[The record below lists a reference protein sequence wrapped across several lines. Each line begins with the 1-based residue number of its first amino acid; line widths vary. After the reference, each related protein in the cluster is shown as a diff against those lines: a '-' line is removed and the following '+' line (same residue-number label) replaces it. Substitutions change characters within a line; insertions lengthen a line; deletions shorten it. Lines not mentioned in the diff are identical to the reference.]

1 MSNIVPF
8 QDMQQ
13 MAKAIADSKLFGLT
27 DVNQVLALGMVAQ
40 AEGHAFATAARDYH
54 VIQGRPALKADA
66 MMARFQSA
74 GGKVN
79 WEVYTDEQVTGI
91 FSHPNGGSLSV
102 TWTIDQARSIGL
114 VKPGSGW
121 QKFPRAML
129 RSRCISEGIRS
140 VYPGS
145 VTGFYSPE
153 EVADFDDK
161 PRTTRDM
168 GKLNDN
174 PIVETVPVA
183 VITEDGEVL
192 DAPVIADI
200 AGIESDALY
209 PLYLP
214 DGTIYS
220 SHDTKDQ
227 WCVAYVNM
235 TTKLFNSQK
244 MDAGTKQHK
253 ITAFRDANEKVRTS
267 LSKTDQIALTQMIA
281 QHKSAAVTVHDLKK
295 YGE

>member
-13 MAKAIADSKLFGLT
+13 MAKAIADSRLFGLT

-40 AEGHAFATAARDYH
+40 AEGYPFATAARDYH

-66 MMARFQSA
+66 MMARFQAA

-79 WEVYTDEQVTGI
+79 WEVYTDEKVTGT
-91 FSHPNGGSLSV
+91 FSHPNGGSLVV
-102 TWTIDQARSIGL
+102 TWTLDQARSIGL

-153 EVADFDDK
+153 EVQDFEPVK
-161 PRTTRDM
+161 TRDM
-168 GKLNDN
+168 GRFDATPLKPLEQIPEIVSEDVLEASE
-174 PIVETVPVA
+174 PI
-183 VITEDGEVL
+183 
-192 DAPVIADI
+192 
-200 AGIESDALY
+200 
-209 PLYLP
+209 
-214 DGTIYS
+214 GTIALMVPDS
-220 SHDTKDQ
+220 DTPYLHAFDAEDWILQFATLCEKIGKSK
-227 WCVAYVNM
+227 
-235 TTKLFNSQK
+235 KLDGGARK
-244 MDAGTKQHK
+244 EKCKAL
-253 ITAFRDANEKVRTS
+253 ARANEGYIETFS
-267 LSKTDQIALTQMIA
+267 ALQKTVLNQAIANA
-281 QHKSAAVTVHDLKK
+281 
-295 YGE
+295 GET

>member
-8 QDMQQ
+8 VEMQQ
-13 MAKAIADSKLFGLT
+13 MAKAIADSRLFGLT
-27 DVNQVLALGMVAQ
+27 DINQVLALGMVAQ

-66 MMARFQSA
+66 MMARFQAA

-79 WEVYTDEQVTGI
+79 WEVYTDERVTGS

-102 TWTIDQARSIGL
+102 TWTIEQARSIGL

-153 EVADFDDK
+153 EVADFEPPK
-161 PRTTRDM
+161 TRDIGRFDATPLKPLEQIPEIVSEAVLEASEPTGTVALM
-168 GKLNDN
+168 VPDSDTPYLYAFDTEDWILQFATLCEKIGKSKKLNG
-174 PIVETVPVA
+174 
-183 VITEDGEVL
+183 GERK
-192 DAPVIADI
+192 
-200 AGIESDALY
+200 EKCKAL
-209 PLYLP
+209 
-214 DGTIYS
+214 
-220 SHDTKDQ
+220 
-227 WCVAYVNM
+227 A
-235 TTKLFNSQK
+235 
-244 MDAGTKQHK
+244 
-253 ITAFRDANEKVRTS
+253 RANEGYIETFS
-267 LSKTDQIALTQMIA
+267 AIQKTVLNQAIANA
-281 QHKSAAVTVHDLKK
+281 
-295 YGE
+295 GETE

>member
-13 MAKAIADSKLFGLT
+13 MAKAIADSRLFGLT

-40 AEGHAFATAARDYH
+40 AEGYPFATAARDYH

-66 MMARFQSA
+66 MMARFQAA

-79 WEVYTDEQVTGI
+79 WEVYTDEKVTGT
-91 FSHPNGGSLSV
+91 FSHPNGGSLVV
-102 TWTIDQARSIGL
+102 TWTLDQARSIGL

-153 EVADFDDK
+153 EVQDFEPVK
-161 PRTTRDM
+161 TRDM
-168 GKLNDN
+168 GRFDATPLKPLEQLPEIVSEDVLEADRPIATIPLMVPDSQDPYNYALDQEDWILQFATLCEKIGKSKKLNG
-174 PIVETVPVA
+174 
-183 VITEDGEVL
+183 GERK
-192 DAPVIADI
+192 
-200 AGIESDALY
+200 EKCKAL
-209 PLYLP
+209 
-214 DGTIYS
+214 
-220 SHDTKDQ
+220 
-227 WCVAYVNM
+227 A
-235 TTKLFNSQK
+235 
-244 MDAGTKQHK
+244 
-253 ITAFRDANEKVRTS
+253 RANEGYIETFS
-267 LSKTDQIALTQMIA
+267 AIQKTVLNQAIANA
-281 QHKSAAVTVHDLKK
+281 
-295 YGE
+295 

>member
-8 QDMQQ
+8 ADMQQ
-13 MAKAIADSKLFGLT
+13 MAKAIADSRLFGLT

-79 WEVYTDEQVTGI
+79 WEVYTDEKVTGI
-91 FSHPNGGSLSV
+91 FSHPNGGSLAV
-102 TWTIDQARSIGL
+102 TWTLDQARSIGL

-153 EVADFDDK
+153 EVADFEPPK
-161 PRTTRDM
+161 TRDM
-168 GKLNDN
+168 GRFDATPLKPLEQLPEIVSEDVLEASE
-174 PIVETVPVA
+174 PI
-183 VITEDGEVL
+183 
-192 DAPVIADI
+192 
-200 AGIESDALY
+200 
-209 PLYLP
+209 
-214 DGTIYS
+214 GTIALMVPDMEEAYLFAI
-220 SHDTKDQ
+220 DQDQ
-227 WCVAYVNM
+227 WIEHFSALCQKIGKSK
-235 TTKLFNSQK
+235 KLDGGARKEKCKALARANQGYIDTMSDVQK
-244 MDAGTKQHK
+244 TILNQA
-253 ITAFRDANEKVRTS
+253 
-267 LSKTDQIALTQMIA
+267 IALA
-281 QHKSAAVTVHDLKK
+281 
-295 YGE
+295 GETE

>member
-8 QDMQQ
+8 VEMQQ
-13 MAKAIADSKLFGLT
+13 MAKAIADSRLFGLT
-27 DVNQVLALGMVAQ
+27 DINQVLALGMVAQ

-79 WEVYTDEQVTGI
+79 WEVYTDERVTGT
-91 FSHPNGGSLSV
+91 FSHPNGGSLVV
-102 TWTIDQARSIGL
+102 TWTIEQARSIGL

-153 EVADFDDK
+153 EVADFEPPK
-161 PRTTRDM
+161 TRDM
-168 GKLNDN
+168 GRFDATPLKPLEQLPENAVEDVLEASEPIGTIALMVPDSDTPYLYAFDAEDWILQFATLCEKIGKSKKLNG
-174 PIVETVPVA
+174 
-183 VITEDGEVL
+183 GERK
-192 DAPVIADI
+192 
-200 AGIESDALY
+200 EKCKAL
-209 PLYLP
+209 
-214 DGTIYS
+214 
-220 SHDTKDQ
+220 
-227 WCVAYVNM
+227 A
-235 TTKLFNSQK
+235 
-244 MDAGTKQHK
+244 
-253 ITAFRDANEKVRTS
+253 RANEGYIETFS
-267 LSKTDQIALTQMIA
+267 AIQKTVLNQAIAHA
-281 QHKSAAVTVHDLKK
+281 
-295 YGE
+295 GETE

>member
-8 QDMQQ
+8 VEMQQ
-13 MAKAIADSKLFGLT
+13 MAKAIADSRLFGLT

-66 MMARFQSA
+66 MMARFQAA

-79 WEVYTDEQVTGI
+79 WDVYTDEKVTGI

-153 EVADFDDK
+153 EVQDFEPVKTKDLGRFDATPLK
-161 PRTTRDM
+161 PLPELVENAVEDV
-168 GKLNDN
+168 LEASE
-174 PIVETVPVA
+174 PI
-183 VITEDGEVL
+183 
-192 DAPVIADI
+192 
-200 AGIESDALY
+200 
-209 PLYLP
+209 
-214 DGTIYS
+214 GTIPLMVPDTEEPYLYAFDQEQWIYHFS
-220 SHDTKDQ
+220 SLCQKIGKAKKLDGGERKEKCKSLARANQGYIDTMSD
-227 WCVAYVNM
+227 V
-235 TTKLFNSQK
+235 QK
-244 MDAGTKQHK
+244 TILNQA
-253 ITAFRDANEKVRTS
+253 
-267 LSKTDQIALTQMIA
+267 IALA
-281 QHKSAAVTVHDLKK
+281 
-295 YGE
+295 GETE

>member
-8 QDMQQ
+8 ADMQQ
-13 MAKAIADSKLFGLT
+13 MAKAIADSRLFGLT

-66 MMARFQSA
+66 MMARFQAA

-79 WEVYTDEQVTGI
+79 WEVYTDERVTGT
-91 FSHPNGGSLSV
+91 FSHPNGGTLSV
-102 TWTIDQARSIGL
+102 TWTIEQARSIGL

-153 EVADFDDK
+153 EVADFEPPK
-161 PRTTRDM
+161 TRDM
-168 GKLNDN
+168 GRFDATPLKPLPELVENAVEDVLEPSE
-174 PIVETVPVA
+174 PI
-183 VITEDGEVL
+183 
-192 DAPVIADI
+192 
-200 AGIESDALY
+200 
-209 PLYLP
+209 
-214 DGTIYS
+214 GTIALMVPDMEEAYLFAI
-220 SHDTKDQ
+220 DQDQ
-227 WCVAYVNM
+227 WIEHFASLCQKIGKSK
-235 TTKLFNSQK
+235 KLDGGARKEKCKALARANQGYIDTMSDVQK
-244 MDAGTKQHK
+244 TILNQAIAHAGET
-253 ITAFRDANEKVRTS
+253 E
-267 LSKTDQIALTQMIA
+267 
-281 QHKSAAVTVHDLKK
+281 
-295 YGE
+295 

>member
-8 QDMQQ
+8 VDMQQ
-13 MAKAIADSKLFGLT
+13 MAKAIADSRLFGLT

-66 MMARFQSA
+66 MMARFQAA

-79 WEVYTDEQVTGI
+79 WEVYTDEKVTGT
-91 FSHPNGGSLSV
+91 FSHPNGGSLVV
-102 TWTIDQARSIGL
+102 TWTLDQARSIGL

-153 EVADFDDK
+153 EVQDFEPVK
-161 PRTTRDM
+161 TKDM
-168 GKLNDN
+168 GRVESVVLKPLHEVYKPLPDPSEMAVEEVLVTDNPLCTIPLMVPDSDTPYLHAFDVEDWILQFATLCEKIGKSKKLNG
-174 PIVETVPVA
+174 
-183 VITEDGEVL
+183 GERK
-192 DAPVIADI
+192 
-200 AGIESDALY
+200 EKCKAL
-209 PLYLP
+209 
-214 DGTIYS
+214 
-220 SHDTKDQ
+220 
-227 WCVAYVNM
+227 A
-235 TTKLFNSQK
+235 
-244 MDAGTKQHK
+244 
-253 ITAFRDANEKVRTS
+253 RANEGYIETFS
-267 LSKTDQIALTQMIA
+267 AIQKTVLNQAIAHA
-281 QHKSAAVTVHDLKK
+281 
-295 YGE
+295 GETE

>member
-8 QDMQQ
+8 ADMQQ
-13 MAKAIADSKLFGLT
+13 MAKAIADSRLFGLT

-66 MMARFQSA
+66 MMARFQAA

-79 WEVYTDEQVTGI
+79 WEVYTDEKVTGT
-91 FSHPNGGSLSV
+91 FSHPNGGSLVV
-102 TWTIDQARSIGL
+102 TWTLEQARSIGL

-153 EVADFDDK
+153 EVQDFEPVK
-161 PRTTRDM
+161 TRDM
-168 GKLNDN
+168 GRFDATPLNPLPELPEN
-174 PIVETVPVA
+174 A
-183 VITEDGEVL
+183 TELVL
-192 DAPVIADI
+192 EASEPT
-200 AGIESDALY
+200 
-209 PLYLP
+209 
-214 DGTIYS
+214 GTIALMVP
-220 SHDTKDQ
+220 DTEEPYLY
-227 WCVAYVNM
+227 AVNQEFWIEHFLALCEKIGKSK
-235 TTKLFNSQK
+235 KLDGGARKEKCKSLARANQGYIDKMSDVQK
-244 MDAGTKQHK
+244 TILNQA
-253 ITAFRDANEKVRTS
+253 
-267 LSKTDQIALTQMIA
+267 IALA
-281 QHKSAAVTVHDLKK
+281 
-295 YGE
+295 GETE

>member
-1 MSNIVPF
+1 MSNIIPF

-13 MAKAIADSKLFGLT
+13 MAKAIADSRLFGLT

-79 WEVYTDEQVTGI
+79 WEVYSDEKVTGI
-91 FSHPNGGSLSV
+91 FSHPNGGSLAV
-102 TWTIDQARSIGL
+102 TWTLDQARSIGL

-153 EVADFDDK
+153 EVQDFEPVKTKDLGRFDATPLK
-161 PRTTRDM
+161 PLEQLPEIVSEDV
-168 GKLNDN
+168 LEASE
-174 PIVETVPVA
+174 PI
-183 VITEDGEVL
+183 
-192 DAPVIADI
+192 
-200 AGIESDALY
+200 
-209 PLYLP
+209 
-214 DGTIYS
+214 GTIALMVPDMEEAYLFAI
-220 SHDTKDQ
+220 DQDQ
-227 WCVAYVNM
+227 WIEHFSALCQKIGKSK
-235 TTKLFNSQK
+235 KLDGGARKEKCKALARANQGYIDTMSDVQK
-244 MDAGTKQHK
+244 TILNQA
-253 ITAFRDANEKVRTS
+253 
-267 LSKTDQIALTQMIA
+267 IALA
-281 QHKSAAVTVHDLKK
+281 
-295 YGE
+295 GETE

>member
-8 QDMQQ
+8 ADMQQ
-13 MAKAIADSKLFGLT
+13 MAKAIADSRLFGLT

-66 MMARFQSA
+66 MMARFQAA

-79 WEVYTDEQVTGI
+79 WEVYTDEKVTGT
-91 FSHPNGGSLSV
+91 FSHPNGGSLVV
-102 TWTIDQARSIGL
+102 TWTLDQARSIGL

-153 EVADFDDK
+153 EVQDFEPVK
-161 PRTTRDM
+161 TKDM
-168 GKLNDN
+168 GRFDATPLKPLEQLPEIVSEDVLEASE
-174 PIVETVPVA
+174 PI
-183 VITEDGEVL
+183 
-192 DAPVIADI
+192 
-200 AGIESDALY
+200 
-209 PLYLP
+209 
-214 DGTIYS
+214 GTIALMVPDMEEAYLFAI
-220 SHDTKDQ
+220 DQDQ
-227 WCVAYVNM
+227 WIEHFSALCQKIGKSK
-235 TTKLFNSQK
+235 KLDGGARKEKCKALARANQGYIDTMSDVQK
-244 MDAGTKQHK
+244 TILNQA
-253 ITAFRDANEKVRTS
+253 
-267 LSKTDQIALTQMIA
+267 IALA
-281 QHKSAAVTVHDLKK
+281 
-295 YGE
+295 GETE

>member
-13 MAKAIADSKLFGLT
+13 MAKAIADSRLFGLT

-79 WEVYTDEQVTGI
+79 WEVYTDEKVTGT
-91 FSHPNGGSLSV
+91 FSHPNGGSLVV
-102 TWTIDQARSIGL
+102 TWTLEQARSIGL

-153 EVADFDDK
+153 EVQDFEPVKTKDLGRFDATPLK
-161 PRTTRDM
+161 PLPELVENAVEDV
-168 GKLNDN
+168 LEPSE
-174 PIVETVPVA
+174 PI
-183 VITEDGEVL
+183 
-192 DAPVIADI
+192 
-200 AGIESDALY
+200 
-209 PLYLP
+209 
-214 DGTIYS
+214 GTIALMVPDMEEAYLFAI
-220 SHDTKDQ
+220 DQDQ
-227 WCVAYVNM
+227 WIGHFESLCQKIGKSK
-235 TTKLFNSQK
+235 KLDGGARKEKCKALARANQGYIDTMSDVQK
-244 MDAGTKQHK
+244 TILNQA
-253 ITAFRDANEKVRTS
+253 
-267 LSKTDQIALTQMIA
+267 IALA
-281 QHKSAAVTVHDLKK
+281 
-295 YGE
+295 GETE

>member
-8 QDMQQ
+8 ADMQQ
-13 MAKAIADSKLFGLT
+13 MAKAIADSRLFGLT

-66 MMARFQSA
+66 MMARFQAA

-79 WEVYTDEQVTGI
+79 WEVYTDERVTGS

-102 TWTIDQARSIGL
+102 TWTIEQARSIGL

-153 EVADFDDK
+153 EVADFEPPKTKDLGRFDAS
-161 PRTTRDM
+161 PLNPLPELPENATELVLEAVDRTGTIPLMVPDSDTPYLFAM
-168 GKLNDN
+168 DLEDWILQFATLCEKIGKSKKLNGGERKEKCKALARANEGYIETFN
-174 PIVETVPVA
+174 PIQKTILNQA
-183 VITEDGEVL
+183 IANAGE
-192 DAPVIADI
+192 A
-200 AGIESDALY
+200 
-209 PLYLP
+209 
-214 DGTIYS
+214 
-220 SHDTKDQ
+220 
-227 WCVAYVNM
+227 
-235 TTKLFNSQK
+235 
-244 MDAGTKQHK
+244 
-253 ITAFRDANEKVRTS
+253 
-267 LSKTDQIALTQMIA
+267 
-281 QHKSAAVTVHDLKK
+281 
-295 YGE
+295 

>member
-13 MAKAIADSKLFGLT
+13 MAKAIADSRLFGLT

-66 MMARFQSA
+66 MMARFQAA

-79 WEVYTDEQVTGI
+79 WEVYTDERVTGT
-91 FSHPNGGSLSV
+91 FSHPNGGTLSV
-102 TWTIDQARSIGL
+102 TWTIEQARSIGL

-153 EVADFDDK
+153 EVADFEPPK
-161 PRTTRDM
+161 TRDM
-168 GKLNDN
+168 GRFDATPLKPLEQIPEIVSEAVLEASEPTGTVALMVPDSDTPYLYAFDTEDWILQFATLCEKIGKSKKLNG
-174 PIVETVPVA
+174 
-183 VITEDGEVL
+183 GERK
-192 DAPVIADI
+192 
-200 AGIESDALY
+200 EKCKAL
-209 PLYLP
+209 
-214 DGTIYS
+214 
-220 SHDTKDQ
+220 
-227 WCVAYVNM
+227 A
-235 TTKLFNSQK
+235 
-244 MDAGTKQHK
+244 
-253 ITAFRDANEKVRTS
+253 RANEGYIETFS
-267 LSKTDQIALTQMIA
+267 AIQKTVLNQAIAHA
-281 QHKSAAVTVHDLKK
+281 
-295 YGE
+295 GETE

>member
-1 MSNIVPF
+1 MSNIIPF

-13 MAKAIADSKLFGLT
+13 MAKAIADSRLFGLT

-79 WEVYTDEQVTGI
+79 WEVYTDEKVTGI
-91 FSHPNGGSLSV
+91 FSHPNGGSLAV
-102 TWTIDQARSIGL
+102 TWTLDQARSIGL

-153 EVADFDDK
+153 EVADFEPPK
-161 PRTTRDM
+161 TRDM
-168 GKLNDN
+168 GRFDATPLKPLEQLPEIVSEDVLEASE
-174 PIVETVPVA
+174 PI
-183 VITEDGEVL
+183 
-192 DAPVIADI
+192 
-200 AGIESDALY
+200 
-209 PLYLP
+209 
-214 DGTIYS
+214 GTIALMVPDMEEAYLFAI
-220 SHDTKDQ
+220 DQDQ
-227 WCVAYVNM
+227 WIEHFSALCQKIGKSK
-235 TTKLFNSQK
+235 KLDGGARKEKCKALARANQGYIDTMSDVQK
-244 MDAGTKQHK
+244 TILNQA
-253 ITAFRDANEKVRTS
+253 
-267 LSKTDQIALTQMIA
+267 IALA
-281 QHKSAAVTVHDLKK
+281 
-295 YGE
+295 GEQE

>member
-8 QDMQQ
+8 ADMQQ
-13 MAKAIADSKLFGLT
+13 MAKAIADSRLFGLT

-66 MMARFQSA
+66 MMARFQAA

-79 WEVYTDEQVTGI
+79 WEVYTDEKVTGT
-91 FSHPNGGSLSV
+91 FSHPNGGSLVV
-102 TWTIDQARSIGL
+102 TWTLEQARGIGL

-153 EVADFDDK
+153 EVADFEPVK
-161 PRTTRDM
+161 TRDM
-168 GKLNDN
+168 GRFDATPLNPLPELPENATELVLEAVDRTGTI
-174 PIVETVPVA
+174 PLMVPDTEEPYLWSETLEDWIVCFEHLCMKIGKA
-183 VITEDGEVL
+183 KKL
-192 DAPVIADI
+192 DAGERIAKCKALARANQGYIDTMSDVQKTVLNQSI
-200 AGIESDALY
+200 A
-209 PLYLP
+209 
-214 DGTIYS
+214 
-220 SHDTKDQ
+220 
-227 WCVAYVNM
+227 N
-235 TTKLFNSQK
+235 
-244 MDAGTKQHK
+244 AG
-253 ITAFRDANEKVRTS
+253 
-267 LSKTDQIALTQMIA
+267 
-281 QHKSAAVTVHDLKK
+281 VT
-295 YGE
+295 E

>member
-8 QDMQQ
+8 ADMQQ
-13 MAKAIADSKLFGLT
+13 MAKAIADSRLFGLT

-66 MMARFQSA
+66 MMARFQAA

-79 WEVYTDEQVTGI
+79 WEVYTDEKVTGT
-91 FSHPNGGSLSV
+91 FSHPNGGSLVV
-102 TWTIDQARSIGL
+102 TWTLEQARSIGL

-153 EVADFDDK
+153 EVQDFEPVKTKDLGRFDATPLK
-161 PRTTRDM
+161 PLEQLPEIVSEDV
-168 GKLNDN
+168 LEASE
-174 PIVETVPVA
+174 PI
-183 VITEDGEVL
+183 
-192 DAPVIADI
+192 
-200 AGIESDALY
+200 
-209 PLYLP
+209 
-214 DGTIYS
+214 GTIALMVPDMEEAYLFAI
-220 SHDTKDQ
+220 DQDQ
-227 WCVAYVNM
+227 WIGHFASLCQKIGKSK
-235 TTKLFNSQK
+235 KLDGGARKEKCKALARANQGYIDTMSDVQK
-244 MDAGTKQHK
+244 TILNQA
-253 ITAFRDANEKVRTS
+253 
-267 LSKTDQIALTQMIA
+267 IALA
-281 QHKSAAVTVHDLKK
+281 
-295 YGE
+295 GETE

>member
-8 QDMQQ
+8 ADMQQ
-13 MAKAIADSKLFGLT
+13 MAKAIADSRLFGLT

-66 MMARFQSA
+66 MMARFQAA

-79 WEVYTDEQVTGI
+79 WEVYTDEKVTGT
-91 FSHPNGGSLSV
+91 FSHPNGGSLVV
-102 TWTIDQARSIGL
+102 TWTLEQARSIGL

-153 EVADFDDK
+153 EVQDFEPVKTKDLGRFDATPLK
-161 PRTTRDM
+161 PLEQLPEIVSEDV
-168 GKLNDN
+168 LEPSE
-174 PIVETVPVA
+174 PI
-183 VITEDGEVL
+183 
-192 DAPVIADI
+192 
-200 AGIESDALY
+200 
-209 PLYLP
+209 
-214 DGTIYS
+214 GTIALMVPDMEEAYLFAI
-220 SHDTKDQ
+220 DQDQ
-227 WCVAYVNM
+227 WIGHFASLCQKIGKSK
-235 TTKLFNSQK
+235 KLDGGARKEKCKALARANQGYIDTMSDVQK
-244 MDAGTKQHK
+244 TILNQA
-253 ITAFRDANEKVRTS
+253 
-267 LSKTDQIALTQMIA
+267 IALA
-281 QHKSAAVTVHDLKK
+281 
-295 YGE
+295 GETE